1 MSIQLQGLWNVIKI
15 KDFILRLILDFS
27 KKIEFQVLAQIV
39 IHGIIDKIIE
49 IVRYTIRIKHDLRV

>member
-1 MSIQLQGLWNVIKI
+1 MKI
-15 KDFILRLILDFS
+15 RDFILRLILDFS

-39 IHGIIDKIIE
+39 IHEIIDKIIE

>member
-1 MSIQLQGLWNVIKI
+1 MSIQLQNLWNVMKI
-15 KDFILRLILDFS
+15 RDFILRLILDFS

-39 IHGIIDKIIE
+39 IHEIIDKIIE

>member
-39 IHGIIDKIIE
+39 IHGIMDKIIE
-49 IVRYTIRIKHDLRV
+49 IVRYTIRMKHDLRV